1 VSRENE
7 CNRNEIVSRVETGG
21 QLSILSDIPEII
33 QKTRGPVIES
43 IISAPALED
52 ITINDTYEK
61 QASPLPIHT
70 RFLVQ
75 YPDFEADV
83 NGRPISITAFDR
95 EVIDAVTS
103 LIPYNTF
110 ITPQMIYRLMMG
122 KREYQAVT
130 PQQVARVE
138 ESMRKCHMAE
148 ITIDITD
155 IAEKESPIGAQ
166 LKKDGLEARY
176 SGHLIAFETVIV
188 AARRGGERLVTHYKI
203 LTPPVIA
210 RYAQSIGKISYF
222 PIELL
227 DTNLNKTERIILLQS
242 FLLRKIDEMHRGE
255 SSLTIETYDIYKSVD
270 GLDAGNTV
278 KKRFRNAVEVI
289 LAHWIE
295 KNYIK
300 GYSIRWVGKVIKAY
314 EIQLLPN
321 QKQLLPQNK

>member
-1 VSRENE
+1 MSNE
-7 CNRNEIVSRVETGG
+7 SEHTKYEIVPRIEMDG
-21 QLSILSDIPEII
+21 QISLLSDIPEII
-33 QKTRGPVIES
+33 QKTRGAVIES
-43 IISAPALED
+43 IITAPALEAVFVD
-52 ITINDTYEK
+52 DTYEK
-61 QASPLPIHT
+61 PTSPLPIHT

-83 NGRPISITAFDR
+83 NGKPISITAFDR

-103 LIPYNTF
+103 LIPYNIF

-130 PQQVARVE
+130 PQQIARVE

-155 IAEKESPIGAQ
+155 IAEKESPVGIQ

-176 SGHLIAFETVIV
+176 SGHLIAFETMVV
-188 AARRGGERLVTHYKI
+188 AARRSGERLTTHYKI

-255 SSLTIETYDIYKSVD
+255 SSLTIETYDIYKSID
-270 GLDAGNTV
+270 GLNAGNTV

-289 LAHWIE
+289 LSHWIE
-295 KNYIK
+295 KNYIQ
-300 GYSIRWVGKVIKAY
+300 GYSIRLVGKVIKAY
-314 EIQLLPN
+314 EIQLLPS
-321 QKQLLPQNK
+321 QKQLSATNK